1 MLSLMTGTPPPPPT
15 VRRGPSSTWAVVALV
30 AGLALGFLGH
40 SSGWSGF
47 DVLAGALKPIGQLWI
62 SALLLLVLP
71 LVVTTTLASITGMP
85 RGESAGGLG
94 VRALVT
100 FVAALAISG
109 VMTVGIGR
117 VIVEQWPVNTD
128 AVAAVTAATP
138 VPDAAR
144 QVAAAPP
151 NTSLAE
157 WVGGLLP
164 QNLFE
169 AARRGD
175 MLPVL
180 LFALFIGIA
189 ITQLPDEHREP
200 LTKLS
205 NAAAAAML
213 TGIRWILWFVPGG
226 VFIFTYLFVLGAGG
240 VAAGVVAGFIVFV
253 SAMLLVFVALWYPVA
268 IVFGRTS
275 LREFQRA
282 VAPAQLVGLSTS
294 SSIAS
299 LPALIDGARAGLRL
313 PESSTGFV
321 LPLATSLFKA
331 NRTISSTAKLLFLAH
346 IYGIPL
352 SAGTLASFLLT
363 VLVLSFSTVGLPGG
377 ASAFKTAPAYL
388 AAGIPIEALVITE
401 AAETIPDLFKTL
413 LNVTANMSVA
423 VLLSRGVRA
432 VSVRSAAVT
441 DPRIADAT

>member
-1 MLSLMTGTPPPPPT
+1 M
-15 VRRGPSSTWAVVALV
+15 WAVIGLV
-30 AGLALGFLGH
+30 AGLALGIIGH
-40 SSGWSGF
+40 TLGWSGF
-47 DVLAGALKPIGQLWI
+47 QLLAGVVKPIGQLWI

-71 LVVTTTLASITGMP
+71 LVITTTLASITGMP
-85 RGESAGGLG
+85 RGESAGALG
-94 VRALVT
+94 VRALIV
-100 FVAALAISG
+100 FVAALVIGG
-109 VMTVGIGR
+109 VMTVGIGS
-117 VIVEQWPVNTD
+117 VIIEQWPVNGD

-144 QVAAAPP
+144 QVVAAPA
-151 NTSLAE
+151 SVGLAE
-157 WVGGLLP
+157 WLGGLLP

-175 MLPVL
+175 LLPLL
-180 LFALFIGIA
+180 LFALFVGIA
-189 ITQLPDEHREP
+189 ITRLPEEHRVP
-200 LTKLS
+200 LTQLS
-205 NAAAAAML
+205 RAAAEAML
-213 TGIRWILWFVPGG
+213 TSIRWMLWFVPGG
-226 VFIFTYLFVLGAGG
+226 VFIFTYLFVLSAGG
-240 VAAGVVAGFIVFV
+240 IAAGVVAGFIVFV
-253 SAMLLVFVALWYPVA
+253 SAMLLLFVALWYPVA
-268 IVFGRTS
+268 VTFGRTT
-275 LREFQRA
+275 LRDFQRSI
-282 VAPAQLVGLSTS
+282 APAQLVALSTS
-294 SSIAS
+294 SSMAS
-299 LPALIDGARAGLRL
+299 LPALIDGARTRLRL

-346 IYGIPL
+346 IYAIPL

-363 VLVLSFSTVGLPGG
+363 VVVLSFSTIGLPGG

-432 VSVRSAAVT
+432 VPVRSAVVT

>member
-1 MLSLMTGTPPPPPT
+1 MTGAPPT
-15 VRRGPSSTWAVVALV
+15 VRRGPASTWAVVALV
-30 AGLALGFLGH
+30 AGIALGIAGH
-40 SSGWSGF
+40 SLGWTAF
-47 DVLAGALKPIGQLWI
+47 RVLAGALRPIGQLWI

-71 LVVTTTLASITGMP
+71 LVITTTLASITGMP
-85 RGESAGGLG
+85 RGESAGLG
-94 VRALVT
+94 ARALVA
-100 FVAALAISG
+100 FVTALAISG
-109 VMTVGIGR
+109 VVTVGVGSAI
-117 VIVEQWPVNTD
+117 IEQLPVNAD

-144 QVAAAPP
+144 QVAAAPA
-151 NTSLAE
+151 NTGLGE
-157 WVGGLLP
+157 WLGGLLP

-180 LFALFIGIA
+180 LFALFVGIA
-189 ITQLPDEHREP
+189 ITQLPDEHRGP
-200 LTKLS
+200 LTQLS
-205 NAAAAAML
+205 RASAAAML
-213 TGIRWILWFVPGG
+213 KCIQWMLWFVPGG
-226 VFIFTYLFVLGAGG
+226 VFIFTYLFVLGAGS

-253 SAMLLVFVALWYPVA
+253 SAMVLLFVVLWYPVA
-268 IVFGRTS
+268 VVFGRTT

-299 LPALIDGARAGLRL
+299 LPALIDGARTKLRL

-352 SAGTLASFLLT
+352 SVGTLASFLLT

-423 VLLSRGVRA
+423 VLLSRGTRA
-432 VSVRSAAVT
+432 VRVPSAAVT

>member
-1 MLSLMTGTPPPPPT
+1 M
-15 VRRGPSSTWAVVALV
+15 WAVVALV
-30 AGLALGFLGH
+30 AGLALGAVGH
-40 SSGWSGF
+40 ALGWSAF
-47 DVLAGALKPIGQLWI
+47 QLLAGVLRPVGQLWI

-71 LVVTTTLASITGMP
+71 LVITTTLASITGMP
-85 RGESAGGLG
+85 RSESAGTLG
-94 VRALVT
+94 VRAFIL

-109 VMTVGIGR
+109 VLTVGIGSA
-117 VIVEQWPVNTD
+117 IIDQWPVNAD

-144 QVAAAPP
+144 QVAAAPA
-151 NTSLAE
+151 TTGLAE
-157 WVGGLLP
+157 WLGGLLP

-175 MLPVL
+175 LLPLL
-180 LFALFIGIA
+180 LFALFVGVA
-189 ITQLPDEHREP
+189 ITRLPDEHRVP
-200 LTKLS
+200 LTQLAR
-205 NAAAAAML
+205 AAAEAML
-213 TGIRWILWFVPGG
+213 TSIRWMLWFVPGG
-226 VFIFTYLFVLGAGG
+226 VFIFTYLFVLSAGG
-240 VAAGVVAGFIVFV
+240 VAAGVVAGFIIFV
-253 SAMLLVFVALWYPVA
+253 SVMVLLFVGLWYPVA
-268 IVFGRTS
+268 VMLGRTT

-294 SSIAS
+294 SSMAS
-299 LPALIDGARAGLRL
+299 LPALIDGARTRLRL

-321 LPLATSLFKA
+321 LPLAASLFKA

-346 IYGIPL
+346 IYAIPL

-432 VSVRSAAVT
+432 VPVRSAMAT
-441 DPRIADAT
+441 DPRTADAT

>member
-1 MLSLMTGTPPPPPT
+1 MLCRMTGAPHSPT
-15 VRRGPSSTWAVVALV
+15 GRRGPSASWAVVALV
-30 AGLALGFLGH
+30 AGIALGIVGH
-40 SSGWSGF
+40 SLGWSGF
-47 DVLAGALKPIGQLWI
+47 QVVARALKPIGQLWI

-94 VRALVT
+94 ARALVT

-109 VMTVGIGR
+109 VITVGIGSAIIER
-117 VIVEQWPVNTD
+117 LPVNSE

-144 QVAAAPP
+144 QVAATP
-151 NTSLAE
+151 TSTGFGE
-157 WVGGLLP
+157 WLGGLLP

-175 MLPVL
+175 MLPLL
-180 LFALFIGIA
+180 LFALFVGIA

-205 NAAAAAML
+205 RAAAAAML
-213 TGIRWILWFVPGG
+213 TCIQWMLWFVPAG

-240 VAAGVVAGFIVFV
+240 IAAGVVAGFIVFV
-253 SAMLLVFVALWYPVA
+253 SAMVLLFVLLWYPVA
-268 IVFGRTS
+268 IVFGRVP
-275 LREFQRA
+275 LRDFQRA

-294 SSIAS
+294 SSLAS
-299 LPALIDGARAGLRL
+299 LPALIEGARTKLRL

-352 SAGTLASFLLT
+352 SAGTLVSFLLT

-423 VLLSRGVRA
+423 VLLSRGARA
-432 VSVRSAAVT
+432 VRVHSAAVT